1 MTLFAAEKFERAIEH
16 ADEALRLRPDF
27 GAAQYLKG
35 QAVLYIY
42 ADESDRVARKYPLRP
57 GAEPAQRAAALGAR
71 EREFAPL
78 VARMR
83 EAAARMEEFVNSQP
97 NHPDAPAW
105 RELVGTLRVYGR
117 EMRPAASPSSVPG
130 DAGDADEGETATTKA
145 RMSKNPEPEY
155 SKEAREDCI
164 SGVVRLRA
172 VLASDGTVKHI
183 LPVKRLGYGLTQRA
197 IEAARGIKFT
207 PARKGGRPVSQF
219 VLLEYNFACY

>member
-1 MTLFAAEKFERAIEH
+1 AIATLGFGEIIYTVIRSTENIGPLEIGQAAGLHGIPKVTTFFWAATAMVVTVVCVWRLAYSSKGKAFAAIRE
-16 ADEALRLRPDF
+16 DE
-27 GAAQYLKG
+27 
-35 QAVLYIY
+35 V
-42 ADESDRVARKYPLRP
+42 
-57 GAEPAQRAAALGAR
+57 AAAAMGINTTFYKSAAFVIGAF
-71 EREFAPL
+71 FAG
-78 VARMR
+78 VAG
-83 EAAARMEEFVNSQP
+83 ALF
-97 NHPDAPAW
+97 
-105 RELVGTLRVYGR
+105 GTLRVYGR
-117 EMRPAASPSSVPG
+117 ERRPAASPSSAAGDVG
-130 DAGDADEGETATTKA
+130 DAGEGEAATTKA

-164 SGVVRLRA
+164 SGLVRLRA